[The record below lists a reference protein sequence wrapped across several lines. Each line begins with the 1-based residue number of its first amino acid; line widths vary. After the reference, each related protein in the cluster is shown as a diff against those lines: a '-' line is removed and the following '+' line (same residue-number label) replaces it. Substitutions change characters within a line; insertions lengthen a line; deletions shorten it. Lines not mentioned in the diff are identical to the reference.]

1 MLIVNTTYRIVDD
14 MNNTVITIEK
24 DGGIYRWKTRNA
36 DEDELGFTLSET
48 NMSDVFKAIQDMT
61 NFV

>member
-36 DEDELGFTLSET
+36 DEDELSFTLSET
-48 NMSDVFKAIQDMT
+48 NMSDVFQAIKDMT